1 MGRKPCIYSQPRING
16 RTTSCVW
23 HGRRL
28 YLTCV
33 DVDMRLVRFH
43 GFSSETGR
51 EPSYQS
57 STETDEAVR
66 ERQTRHRQTD
76 SQAERPRAD
85 ENKDS
90 GVRV

>member
-1 MGRKPCIYSQPRING
+1 MGRKPCIYSQARING

-33 DVDMRLVRFH
+33 DVNMRLVRFH

-51 EPSYQS
+51 APSYQS

-66 ERQTRHRQTD
+66 ERHTRHRQTD
-76 SQAERPRAD
+76 TLKGQERM
-85 ENKDS
+85 KIKI
-90 GVRV
+90 VV